1 MGNKISVI
9 GLGYIGLPFAL
20 LLSKKGFSVDAI
32 DINELKIK
40 SLINARFR
48 SEEEDINLIFNQ
60 VKNKKNLN
68 FSTKL
73 NNSDFYILCLP
84 TPIKKNKM
92 CDLSYL
98 NKAIKQISTVIKKKI
113 RLLSSQQF
121 L

>member
-20 LLSKKGFSVDAI
+20 LLSKKGFFVDGI
-32 DINELKIK
+32 DIDRLKVK
-40 SLINARFR
+40 NLTRAKFK

-73 NNSDFYILCLP
+73 KNSDFYILCLP
-84 TPIKKNKM
+84 TP
-92 CDLSYL
+92 L
-98 NKAIKQISTVIKKKI
+98 KKKQ
-113 RLLSSQQF
+113 SV
-121 L
+121 